1 MARFREVR
9 FREVERNL
17 DDYKLAK
24 KKDITFPSD
33 DGYDD
38 MKDIVFPDDSGYDF
52 EDGKDPM
59 DIEFP
64 DDSGLL

>member
-1 MARFREVR
+1 MSRRFREVR
-9 FREVERNL
+9 FREVEKNL
-17 DDYKLAK
+17 DDCKMA

-52 EDGKDPM
+52 EDGEDPK

-64 DDSGLL
+64 DDSGL